1 MFSSKRQSSPQY
13 RHCFLLILLC
23 LVFLCN
29 TACSPS
35 KSEGVKIRLGYL
47 QSDLHHLPAF
57 VAIEKGYFQQEG
69 LAVEVIG
76 AFRAGPE
83 LISAF
88 SAQALDAGYV
98 GLAPAITAK
107 ANSTAHIQCVALVNT
122 EGSAIVTGKEASGKS
137 VADLKGKVVTIPG
150 HATMQDFLLRR
161 ALKQQGVAVN
171 EIKLLVLK
179 PPEMIPALSRKDI
192 DAFIAWEPYP
202 SKAVTENAG
211 RILMTSHQIWA
222 QHPCCVIVADEEFCG
237 KHPEMVQKL
246 KSVHRRSCEFIN
258 ASRPEAIAI
267 GVNYTGMD
275 GKTVAAA
282 LGSITYGGV
291 LERQYVAEYVDFLRE
306 LRYIRPDIAKD
317 FLMSILPEQ

>member
-1 MFSSKRQSSPQY
+1 
-13 RHCFLLILLC
+13 
-23 LVFLCN
+23 
-29 TACSPS
+29 
-35 KSEGVKIRLGYL
+35 
-47 QSDLHHLPAF
+47 
-57 VAIEKGYFQQEG
+57 
-69 LAVEVIG
+69 
-76 AFRAGPE
+76 
-83 LISAF
+83 
-88 SAQALDAGYV
+88 
-98 GLAPAITAK
+98 
-107 ANSTAHIQCVALVNT
+107 
-122 EGSAIVTGKEASGKS
+122 
-137 VADLKGKVVTIPG
+137 IPG

-161 ALKQQGVAVN
+161 ALKQQGIAVN

-222 QHPCCVIVADEEFCG
+222 QHPCCVIVADEAFCG

-246 KSVHRRSCEFIN
+246 KSVHRRAVEFIN
-258 ASRPEAIAI
+258 ANRPKAIAI

-275 GKTVAAA
+275 GKTVTAA
-282 LGSITYGGV
+282 LGNITYGGV

-317 FLMSILPEQ
+317 VLMSILPEQ